1 MLELL
6 HIENIAVIQEA
17 DIQFRPGFNA
27 LTGET
32 GAGKSIVIDAMGAVL
47 GGRTSR
53 DLIRTGADRAF
64 VSAEFSQV
72 PDGLPGLAETGAI
85 PDEDGHLLLQRELTG
100 DGKNLCRVNGRPV
113 TVAQL
118 RRIGEELL
126 NIHGQHDGQQLLDE
140 EQHLSYLDRFG
151 RTEAP
156 LGRYQAAY
164 EAMAD
169 LQTKIRALQMDE
181 AEKARR
187 MDSLR
192 FQIDELERAQLVPG
206 EEESLTERRDLLR
219 NGEKY
224 LSALS
229 GADYCLNGGEEGG
242 GAVSALRDAEE
253 AVSGIRT
260 LSGDMGELYQRLE
273 QLRCEAYDLAEIIRD
288 KREAFD
294 FSPAELDAVESR
306 SDLLYRLKKKYGATV
321 EDMLAYLDKC
331 RRELDDMETADDTL
345 IRLEQQLEKVR
356 KAVLAA
362 GADLTAARRAA
373 AAVLEQCIQSEL
385 RDLDMHKVRFAID
398 FGEKEPG
405 PDGCD
410 AVRFLMSAN
419 AGEDLKPIARIASGG
434 ELARIMLALKNV
446 LAEQES
452 IGTLV
457 FDEVDTGVSGRGTE
471 EMKTNEVTGRF
482 KPGWVGMALEA
493 GRPIAA
499 ATFRQVQEIAVALAG
514 TGLVEFETCN
524 PITQMMKDNR
534 TGYFREDIL
543 DERVYSAILEFSVPV
558 ERLAEVLALCKE
570 IAAKTSTVFSL
581 DVSSVTLGGQDQA
594 VREIM
599 EGAGFSVR
607 PNGKVNLGLGRPLHQ
622 F

>member
-72 PDGLPGLAETGAI
+72 APGLPGLEEAGVR
-85 PDEDGHLLLQRELTG
+85 PDEDGCLLLQRELTA

-118 RRIGEELL
+118 RRIGGELL

-156 LGRYQAAY
+156 LAAY
-164 EAMAD
+164 QSAYGAMAALLD
-169 LQTKIRALQMDE
+169 QIRSLQMDE

-187 MDSLR
+187 MDTLR
-192 FQIDELERAQLVPG
+192 FQIGELERAELTPG
-206 EEESLTERRDLLR
+206 EEEELLQRRELLR

-229 GADYCLNGGEEGG
+229 GADYALSGGEEGG

-253 AVSGIRT
+253 AISAVRN
-260 LSGDMGELYQRLE
+260 LSGGMGELYQRLE
-273 QLRCEAYDLAEIIRD
+273 QLRCEAYDLAGTIRD
-288 KREAFD
+288 RREEFD

-321 EDMLAYLDKC
+321 EDMIAYLDRC
-331 RRELDDMETADDTL
+331 RTELDEMETADDTL
-345 IRLEQQLEKVR
+345 ARLEKQLETAR
-356 KAVLAA
+356 RAVLAA
-362 GADLTAARRAA
+362 GADLTAARKAA
-373 AAVLEQCIQSEL
+373 AGELETRIQAEL
-385 RDLDMHKVRFAID
+385 RDLDMHRVRFHIE
-398 FGEKEPG
+398 FREKEPG

-446 LAEQES
+446 LAEQEA

-457 FDEVDTGVSGRGTE
+457 FDEVDTGVSGRAAQKVAEKLAQVSRRKQVLCVTHLPQLAAMADTHFSVEKGERDGRTYTSVQSLSRE
-471 EMKTNEVTGRF
+471 ERKRELARLTGGDRIT
-482 KPGWVGMALEA
+482 PAMLEGA
-493 GRPIAA
+493 EELIAA
-499 ATFRQVQEIAVALAG
+499 AEQYKAGLA
-514 TGLVEFETCN
+514 
-524 PITQMMKDNR
+524 Q
-534 TGYFREDIL
+534 
-543 DERVYSAILEFSVPV
+543 
-558 ERLAEVLALCKE
+558 
-570 IAAKTSTVFSL
+570 
-581 DVSSVTLGGQDQA
+581 
-594 VREIM
+594 
-599 EGAGFSVR
+599 
-607 PNGKVNLGLGRPLHQ
+607 
-622 F
+622 